1 MTKKHNKYLTVISNI
16 IYMKAISTL
25 KKSKSNK
32 YVKNNY
38 K

>member
-1 MTKKHNKYLTVISNI
+1 MTQKHNKYFTMISNI
-16 IYMKAISTL
+16 IYMKRISTF

>member
-1 MTKKHNKYLTVISNI
+1 MTKKHNKYLTVISKI
-16 IYMKAISTL
+16 IYMEAIFTL

-32 YVKNNY
+32 YVKTNY

>member
-1 MTKKHNKYLTVISNI
+1 MTRKHNKYLTVISNI
-16 IYMKAISTL
+16 IYMKPTSIL

>member
-1 MTKKHNKYLTVISNI
+1 MVISNI
-16 IYMKAISTL
+16 IYMKHISTL

>member
-1 MTKKHNKYLTVISNI
+1 MTKKHNEYFTVISNV
-16 IYMKAISTL
+16 IYMKRISTL

-38 K
+38 R